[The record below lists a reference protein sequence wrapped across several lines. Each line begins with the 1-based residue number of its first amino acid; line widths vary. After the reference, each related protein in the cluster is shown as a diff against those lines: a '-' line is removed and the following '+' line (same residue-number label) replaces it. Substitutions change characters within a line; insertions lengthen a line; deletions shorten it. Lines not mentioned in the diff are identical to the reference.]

1 MSQST
6 WVIIIVRQIKAV
18 SPVVW
23 YLRQGEVAELS
34 MAPLSPV
41 AGSES
46 QFDLSRVSDEVDDS
60 LGGGGAGAE

>member
-1 MSQST
+1 
-6 WVIIIVRQIKAV
+6 
-18 SPVVW
+18 
-23 YLRQGEVAELS
+23 